1 MKKRLAFSS
10 VAAVAA
16 LAVLAAVPVVQAG
29 TNSDTISIH
38 FGSDEPTG
46 GNQSML
52 DPSAVAGVVPSANWN
67 NATTKGGVLG
77 ALVRDTN
84 GVAITTGATALW
96 ETTNTWS
103 STGKGEENNNFD
115 PATGNYTLMT
125 GYLDQ
130 NTAKPSPLF
139 IQIRNLPDD
148 IANGTY
154 DVYIYALGGHSGKGG
169 EYTVGNVGPKFFVGG
184 GDTDNGPFTGPDFK
198 EAKGTDPAYGP
209 DDYGNYIRFQGF
221 TGGVVTIT
229 ATNFFMSNTGDPRA
243 PINGIQIVVTGP

>member
-1 MKKRLAFSS
+1 MKQRLVLTSLAT
-10 VAAVAA
+10 VAVA
-16 LAVLAAVPVVQAG
+16 VLVAVPVVRAG

-38 FGSDEPTG
+38 FGADEPTG

-52 DPSAVAGVVPSANWN
+52 APCDVAGVVSSANWN
-67 NATTKGGVLG
+67 NATTKGGVLA

-96 ETTNTWS
+96 ESTNTWS

-115 PATGNYTLMT
+115 FGSGDYTLMT

-130 NTAKPSPLF
+130 NTASPSPIF
-139 IQIRNLPDD
+139 IQIRNLPND
-148 IANGTY
+148 IASGTY

-169 EYTVGNVGPKFFVGG
+169 QYTVGNIGPKFFVPG
-184 GDTDNGPFTGPDFK
+184 GDMDNGPFTGPDFK
-198 EAKGTDPAYGP
+198 EAAGTDPSYGP

-229 ATNFFMSNTGDPRA
+229 ATNYFMSTTGDPRA
-243 PINGIQIVVTGP
+243 NINGIQIVVTGP